1 MTEVKKTIT
10 INAPIDEVFEVIT
23 DFETYPEFLPEM
35 KEVTIE
41 EKKKTSMVTTFR
53 LQLMKEIEYTLNFKL
68 KKPTSV
74 VWELEEGQMMSY
86 NSGSWKLKKV
96 IPKKTQAT
104 YSIEVKFGLLVPNAI
119 SNMLV
124 ENNLPEMLENFKG
137 TPRYMSP

>member
-1 MTEVKKTIT
+1 MTEVRKSIT

-23 DFETYPEFLPEM
+23 DFESYPEFLPEM

-68 KKPTSV
+68 KKPTNV
-74 VWELEEGQMMSY
+74 AWELEEGEMMSY

-96 IPKKTQAT
+96 SPKKTQAT
-104 YSIEVKFGLLVPNAI
+104 YSIEVKFGLLVPSAI

-124 ENNLPEMLENFKG
+124 ENNLPEMLQNFKE
-137 TPRYMSP
+137 RIES